1 MVVFVCVLY
10 IYIYVCVSLY
20 MSIIMVLMV
29 HVLKWHVFGGVYDS
43 RSVYCLCFHC
53 EECAGIF

>member
-1 MVVFVCVLY
+1 
-10 IYIYVCVSLY
+10 
-20 MSIIMVLMV
+20 MSIIMVVMV

-53 EECAGIF
+53 EECAGIV